1 MSLHAPSLWLGG
13 LFIYYC
19 SLFVGTAFED
29 WIGASTVYTIA
40 FTNNTS
46 GAISFTVSVS
56 WCKQVCVQIDV
67 ETRDCYI
74 TDDVMTTL
82 HAVVTLHSLVTLQV
96 LTYQVFSYKI
106 PK

>member
-29 WIGASTVYTIA
+29 WFGASTVYTIT
-40 FTNNTS
+40 FTNNAS

-56 WCKQVCVQIDV
+56 WCKQVCVKH
-67 ETRDCYI
+67 I
-74 TDDVMTTL
+74 TGNG
-82 HAVVTLHSLVTLQV
+82 AEVTL
-96 LTYQVFSYKI
+96 KI
-106 PK
+106 DTD

>member
-29 WIGASTVYTIA
+29 WIGASTVYTIS
-40 FTNNTS
+40 FTNYAS
-46 GAISFTVSVS
+46 GAIFFTVSMS
-56 WCKQVCVQIDV
+56 WCKYVCAQIYV

-82 HAVVTLHSLVTLQV
+82 QVVVTLQV
-96 LTYQVFSYKI
+96 LTY
-106 PK
+106 

>member
-13 LFIYYC
+13 LSIYYY

-29 WIGASTVYTIA
+29 CFGASTVYTLT
-40 FTNNTS
+40 FTNNAS

-56 WCKQVCVQIDV
+56 WCKYVCVQIDV

-74 TDDVMTTL
+74 TDDVMITI
-82 HAVVTLHSLVTLQV
+82 HAVVTLQV
-96 LTYQVFSYKI
+96 LTY
-106 PK
+106 

>member
-29 WIGASTVYTIA
+29 WIDASTVYTIT
-40 FTNNTS
+40 FTNNAS

-56 WCKQVCVQIDV
+56 WCKYVCVKCIISNGA
-67 ETRDCYI
+67 E
-74 TDDVMTTL
+74 
-82 HAVVTLHSLVTLQV
+82 VTL
-96 LTYQVFSYKI
+96 KI
-106 PK
+106 DTD

>member
-29 WIGASTVYTIA
+29 CFGASTVYTLT
-40 FTNNTS
+40 FTNNAS

-56 WCKQVCVQIDV
+56 WCKYVCVQIDI
-67 ETRDCYI
+67 ETRDFYI
-74 TDDVMTTL
+74 TDDVMTTIQ
-82 HAVVTLHSLVTLQV
+82 VVVIIQV
-96 LTYQVFSYKI
+96 LTY
-106 PK
+106 

>member
-40 FTNNTS
+40 FTNNAS
-46 GAISFTVSVS
+46 GAISFTVRVS
-56 WCKQVCVQIDV
+56 WCKYVYVQIDV
-67 ETRDCYI
+67 KTRDCYI
-74 TDDVMTTL
+74 TTDVVITIQ
-82 HAVVTLHSLVTLQV
+82 VVDTLQV
-96 LTYQVFSYKI
+96 LTY
-106 PK
+106 